1 MRFIL
6 LFLLFFN
13 QNLHSQKQ
21 FEKDNEVTITGI
33 VITENNKPLEY
44 ATVTIK
50 DSESSD
56 IITGGLTDKKGQF
69 SISAAIGVYHIN
81 IDFISFTDYNI
92 EKLLIDK
99 DTDLGKIIMKPGF
112 ESLDEVEIIAE
123 ETTVEIKLCLLYTS
137 PSPRDIS
144 GSRMPSSA

>member
-21 FEKDNEVTITGI
+21 FERDNEVTITGL

-56 IITGGLTDKKGQF
+56 IITGGLTDKNGQF
-69 SISAAIGVYHIN
+69 SISAASGVYNIN

-92 EKLLIDK
+92 EKLLLDK
-99 DTDLGKIIMKPGF
+99 DIMTRIRSVHSF
-112 ESLDEVEIIAE
+112 RYSQRIV
-123 ETTVEIKLCLLYTS
+123 
-137 PSPRDIS
+137 
-144 GSRMPSSA
+144 

>member
-13 QNLHSQKQ
+13 QNLHSQKK
-21 FEKDNEVTITGI
+21 FEKDNGLTITGL

-56 IITGGLTDKKGQF
+56 IITGGLTDKNGQF
-69 SISAAIGVYHIN
+69 LISAARGVYNIN
-81 IDFISFTDYNI
+81 IDFINLL
-92 EKLLIDK
+92 EK
-99 DTDLGKIIMKPGF
+99 
-112 ESLDEVEIIAE
+112 
-123 ETTVEIKLCLLYTS
+123 
-137 PSPRDIS
+137 
-144 GSRMPSSA
+144 

>member
-21 FEKDNEVTITGI
+21 FEKDNELTISGI

-44 ATVTIK
+44 ATVTII

-56 IITGGLTDKKGQF
+56 IITGGLTDKNGQF
-69 SISAAIGVYHIN
+69 SISAASGVYHIN
-81 IDFISFTDYNI
+81 DLSILSGNKNYSCKFETLVSHCVVIS
-92 EKLLIDK
+92 
-99 DTDLGKIIMKPGF
+99 LGDRSHITLRTFPPCVY
-112 ESLDEVEIIAE
+112 SYIAE
-123 ETTVEIKLCLLYTS
+123 E
-137 PSPRDIS
+137 
-144 GSRMPSSA
+144 GSW